1 MLSSPFRSNAE
12 RAVRIASGRVY
23 LRPPCQGDWQ
33 AWSAL
38 RHESRDFLVPWEPIW
53 SPDALT
59 RQAFRQ
65 RIRTYDAEWRQGSS
79 HSFLIFRRADDALL
93 GGVTLG
99 NVRRGVAE
107 MASLGYWIGAPNA
120 RRGHMTEALAGV
132 LDFAF
137 ERLDLH
143 RVEAACL
150 PSNTASKGLL
160 LKMGFTQE
168 GYTRK
173 YLRINGEWRDHL
185 LFAVLREDARRG
197 PEP

>member
-1 MLSSPFRSNAE
+1 MLSSPFRSKAE

-23 LRPPCQGDWQ
+23 IRPPRQGDWQ
-33 AWSAL
+33 AWSAS
-38 RHESRDFLVPWEPIW
+38 RHESRDFLVPWEPTW

-59 RQAFRQ
+59 RQAFRH
-65 RIRTYDAEWRQGSS
+65 RIRTYDSEWRQGSS

-99 NVRRGVAE
+99 NVRRGVAD
-107 MASLGYWIGAPNA
+107 MASLGYWIGARHA

-137 ERLDLH
+137 ERLGLH

-150 PSNTASKGLL
+150 PSNTASKCLL
-160 LKMGFTQE
+160 LKIGFTQE

-185 LFAVLREDARRG
+185 LFAVLREDARRR

>member
-12 RAVRIASGRVY
+12 RAVRIESGRVY
-23 LRPPCQGDWQ
+23 LRPPGQGDWQ

-38 RHESRDFLVPWEPIW
+38 RHESRDFLVPREPTW

-59 RQAFRQ
+59 RQAFRH

-79 HSFLIFRRADDALL
+79 HSFLIFRRADDVLL

-99 NVRRGVAE
+99 NVRRGVADT
-107 MASLGYWIGAPNA
+107 ASLGYWIGACHA
-120 RRGHMTEALAGV
+120 RRGHMTGALAGV

-137 ERLDLH
+137 ERLGLH

-185 LFAVLREDARRG
+185 LFAVLREDARRR

>member
-23 LRPPCQGDWQ
+23 LRPPRQGDWQ

-59 RQAFRQ
+59 RQAFRH

-99 NVRRGVAE
+99 NVRRGVADT
-107 MASLGYWIGAPNA
+107 ASLGYWIGAPNA

-137 ERLDLH
+137 ERLGLH

-185 LFAVLREDARRG
+185 LFAVLREDARRR